1 MLLRAAQ
8 SLLQEAGHKCA
19 TKCWDVMMAARTTSE
34 ADNELAAGESDV
46 ELLLTDVLVA
56 WRGVGSSGRGVNWEL
71 ILNIGIQE
79 NSQEIQLLSS
89 VVWRAGACSLASTM
103 LVTRQRRWREV
114 FKAET
119 LRGAQRMHQLRSRR
133 LPTTLNISPDQA
145 QVVKPV
151 PTQPG

>member
-34 ADNELAAGESDV
+34 ADNELAPGESDV

-79 NSQEIQLLSS
+79 NSQEIQLLSFS
-89 VVWRAGACSLASTM
+89 ALWCGELEPVVWRAQCSSPGS
-103 LVTRQRRWREV
+103 VGGV
-114 FKAET
+114 
-119 LRGAQRMHQLRSRR
+119 RSSK
-133 LPTTLNISPDQA
+133 L
-145 QVVKPV
+145 KH
-151 PTQPG
+151 

>member
-89 VVWRAGACSLASTM
+89 VVW
-103 LVTRQRRWREV
+103 
-114 FKAET
+114 
-119 LRGAQRMHQLRSRR
+119 
-133 LPTTLNISPDQA
+133 
-145 QVVKPV
+145 
-151 PTQPG
+151 